1 MQIAL
6 LEDVSHRFTQGCSNI
21 YKGLEGGRW
30 TSGATNAHFHFLLSV
45 NISRKNSYIYHS
57 VNLSYLVIILIIN
70 PFHQDLAQG
79 APSSATMGQRVWR
92 DGKSAINMTIVQ
104 IERMNIQ

>member
-30 TSGATNAHFHFLLSV
+30 TSGTRNAHFHLLLSV
-45 NISRKNSYIYHS
+45 NNSRKN
-57 VNLSYLVIILIIN
+57 LSHLVIILIIN
-70 PFHQDLAQG
+70 PFHQGRAQG